1 MIYYKRTDNVCEKCM
16 IEFTYKPLYSDE
28 TITKSIPIMEIYEDY
43 KVGMCRITK
52 TNDGF
57 VGR

>member
-1 MIYYKRTDNVCEKCM
+1 MIYNKRIDNVCENCM
-16 IEFTYKPLYSDE
+16 IKFTYKPLYSDE
-28 TITKSIPIMEIYEDY
+28 FINKQVPVMEIYEDY
-43 KVGMCRITK
+43 KNGTCRITK